1 MLPIQ
6 MPMTKLLLAGLLAA
20 VALAAPAGASAAS
33 TSVQLSAPRSVRAG
47 ASMTATL
54 TLTGAPARCQLRLVH
69 SGRAVRTTPGANAS
83 RASLAWSWRVPSAA
97 RTATWTVKASCREA
111 SAQTGVRVLG
121 TRRGPLT
128 LAGPSI
134 ITRSTGVQLA
144 APSTPPTSGT
154 GTDNGGGDQ
163 GLDLSTAYT
172 CTSQG
177 EDVAGPGCVIS
188 GDVLIEKGQCT
199 YWAYMN
205 RPDIINRSPVS
216 VWDATHTFSTWAA
229 KYWGQNA
236 KAEGYPVDGTPQAGD
251 IVVNSPPFDPTDPGA
266 VGYVEAVNPDG
277 SIVVSGMDVNGDP
290 NVETDTVSAYWVQ
303 KGVTEGALF
312 IHHHP

>member
-6 MPMTKLLLAGLLAA
+6 MSVTKLLPAGLLAA
-20 VALAAPAGASAAS
+20 LALATPAGASAAS

-54 TLTGAPARCQLRLVH
+54 TLTGAPARCQLRLIH
-69 SGRAVRTTPGANAS
+69 SGRTLRATGRVNATQA
-83 RASLAWSWRVPSAA
+83 RLAWSWRVPSTA
-97 RTATWTVKASCREA
+97 RTAAWTLKATCAGA
-111 SAQTGVRVLG
+111 SAQASVRVLG

-177 EDVAGPGCVIS
+177 QDVAGPGCVIS

-277 SIVVSGMDVNGDP
+277 SIVVSSMDVNGDP
-290 NVETDTVSAYWVQ
+290 NVETDTVSAYSVQ
-303 KGVTEGALF
+303 DAVARGAMF
-312 IHHHP
+312 IHQHP

>member
-172 CTSQG
+172 CISDGTPG
-177 EDVAGPGCVIS
+177 AGPGCVLGFGPIAPS
-188 GDVLIEKGQCT
+188 GQCT
-199 YWAYMN
+199 YWAYIK
-205 RPDIINRSPVS
+205 RPDIMNRDPSNPN
-216 VWDATHTFSTWAA
+216 WDA

-251 IVVNSPPFDPTDPGA
+251 IAVSTPPFDPTDPGH
-266 VGYVEAVNPDG
+266 VSYVEAVNPDG
-277 SIVVSGMDVNGDP
+277 STVVSGMNVNGDP
-290 NVETDTVSAYWVQ
+290 NPTVTTVPAYELQQGVA
-303 KGVTEGALF
+303 KGAVF
-312 IHHHP
+312 IHQHP